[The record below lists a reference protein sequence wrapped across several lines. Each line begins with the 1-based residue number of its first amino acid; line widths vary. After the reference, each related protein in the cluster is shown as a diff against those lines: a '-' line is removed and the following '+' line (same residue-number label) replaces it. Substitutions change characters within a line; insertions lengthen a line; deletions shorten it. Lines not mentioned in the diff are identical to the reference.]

1 MTFGY
6 LLSDDMQKEIKA
18 LTLEIYNKGMQG
30 GSSSSSKGAGS
41 AEKAQSSEA
50 TAALNEVSDMFR

>member
-41 AEKAQSSEA
+41 SEKHSRRKRLQP
-50 TAALNEVSDMFR
+50 